1 LAGGGRDKISELGPE
16 QFDVLLENGDLP
28 LKVLALA
35 AFVAVDGEDLIVL
48 FFAG

>member
-1 LAGGGRDKISELGPE
+1 MGSEMCIRDS
-16 QFDVLLENGDLP
+16 LENGDLP